1 MREIPV
7 SAFSVFSKH
16 PWKKLFLS
24 LSFLTPTIVSSF
36 FLFPLSSRAAESV
49 VIRQGF
55 IYATVSVKD
64 LKEFAETGKV
74 PLGLLGYFSFLTPEQ
89 KQQALAALNIKI
101 KIQDETVDE
110 IVNSQVGTRILTD
123 IDTIISSDQSQ
134 GGTAIKEAILSSAKS
149 PQGLSVINF
158 LENYPLSTIEINVPK
173 AFEVLKRLNQ
183 GFWQTQRLLLE
194 VLPKFPTGEVKPPQ
208 IPFDPTQA
216 GPGKVEITRIEL
228 QDKQRNRNI
237 PVYIYSSS
245 AATPDKPL
253 ILYSHGRGS
262 DYQELRYLMEHL
274 ASYGYTVIV
283 PEHPGSN
290 ATYVDKNLFLSP
302 TEIIER
308 PQDLIFTL
316 DELEKLNT
324 NDPRFKGKFNT
335 NNTLV
340 FGYSFG
346 GATAL
351 ALAGGEFQIDEL
363 RKNCNQSFITFSLGK
378 ATQCLAA
385 ELPKD
390 RYRFSDPRIKRAIAF
405 APTASVIFGKTG
417 LNKVQVPTLIL
428 TQSSDKIT
436 PALPEQIAIF
446 PQIKTE
452 KLLLGVLGATHLS
465 VRDPR
470 TIADQSWIPITPIS
484 GGEVIGDASKDVR
497 NYAKTIAL
505 ATAAQLTPD
514 AEKYNVFLTPEY
526 YRSISTQA
534 FPVRLI
540 TDIPP
545 ETQVFIEELLKTQ
558 D

>member
-1 MREIPV
+1 MAQIPV
-7 SAFSVFSKH
+7 SASAKLLKLH
-16 PWKKLFLS
+16 WKKL
-24 LSFLTPTIVSSF
+24 
-36 FLFPLSSRAAESV
+36 LFPLSLFMATIANSFPLFTLPSLGAESV
-49 VIRQGF
+49 VLRQGF

-74 PLGLLGYFSFLTPEQ
+74 PLGLLGYFSLLTPEQ
-89 KQQALAALNIKI
+89 KQQALAALNINIKI
-101 KIQDETVDE
+101 KYETVDT
-110 IVNSQVGTRILTD
+110 IVNSKVGTRLLTD
-123 IDTIISSDQSQ
+123 IDTIISSEKSQ
-134 GGTAIKEAILSSAKS
+134 GGTAIKQAILSASKS
-149 PQGLSVINF
+149 NQGLSVINF
-158 LENYPLSTIEINVPK
+158 LENYPLPKIEINLPQ
-173 AFEVLKRLNQ
+173 AFAVLKRLNQ

-194 VLPKFPTGEVKPPQ
+194 VLPKLTPADSKPLQ
-208 IPFDPTQA
+208 VPFDPSQP
-216 GPGKVEITRIEL
+216 GLGKVEITRIEL
-228 QDKQRNRNI
+228 QDKQRDRHI

-274 ASYGYTVIV
+274 ASHGYTVIV

-290 ATYVDKNLFLSP
+290 ATFVDQNLFLSP

-316 DELEKLNT
+316 NELEKLNI

-335 NNTLV
+335 NNTLI

-351 ALAGGEFQIDEL
+351 ALAGGEFQIDQL
-363 RKNCNQSFITFSLGK
+363 RKNCDQSFISFSLGK

-405 APTASVIFGKTG
+405 APTASVLFGETG
-417 LNKVQVPTLIL
+417 LNQVQVPTLIL
-428 TQSSDKIT
+428 TQSSDKVT

-446 PQIKTE
+446 SQIQTE

-465 VRDPR
+465 VRDPG
-470 TIADQSWIPITPIS
+470 TIGDQSWIPVTPIS
-484 GGEVIGDASKDVR
+484 GGEVIAEASKDVR
-497 NYAKTIAL
+497 NYAKGIVL
-505 ATAAQLTPD
+505 ATAAQLTPE
-514 AEKYNVFLTPEY
+514 AQKYQVFLTPEY
-526 YRSISTQA
+526 YQYISTPA
-534 FPVRLI
+534 FSRAFNYGYSPRNSS
-540 TDIPP
+540 
-545 ETQVFIEELLKTQ
+545 FH
-558 D
+558 